1 MATIIKANGLMQ
13 YVEPKNGSNFQ
24 LEELQ
29 EIVGGYIEVI
39 YLNGNGGRLMVCNEE
54 GKLNR
59 LPYNEKATE
68 LYGHRRDYIVGD
80 VLVCDN
86 NQIK

>member
-1 MATIIKANGLMQ
+1 MATIIKANGSTQ
-13 YVEPKNGSNFQ
+13 DIEPKNGSDFQ

-29 EIVGGYIEVI
+29 KIVGGYIEI
-39 YLNGNGGRLMVCNEE
+39 LYLNDGRLMVCNEE

-59 LPYNEKATE
+59 LPYNEKATR
-68 LYGHRRDYIVGD
+68 LFGLSYDYVVGD

>member
-1 MATIIKANGLMQ
+1 MATIIMANGLTKDI
-13 YVEPKNGSNFQ
+13 EPKNGSDFQ

-54 GKLNR
+54 GKLNG
-59 LPYNEKATE
+59 LPYNEKATW
-68 LYGHRRDYIVGD
+68 LYGHGNDHVVGD